1 MCYWRRDR
9 GQETKSSC
17 VVWKN
22 SPMLLILSSA
32 GAGAHQCDQRLCVIN
47 PAAHA
52 WFYYSHIIILC
63 EATQSLPK
71 SPGFLDSPSRC
82 LCLWFFFCVCVVH
95 TRMCVRACTL
105 YTEKS
110 NKSTLF
116 FPPLSLSLSFQ
127 DVKPLYLTGS
137 SYRPTHVQQR
147 HPVTGPVPLI

>member
-1 MCYWRRDR
+1 MCHWRRDR

-17 VVWKN
+17 VVRKN

-32 GAGAHQCDQRLCVIN
+32 GAGAHQCDRRLCVIN

-71 SPGFLDSPSRC
+71 SPRFLDCPRRC
-82 LCLWFFFCVCVVH
+82 ACESFFVMR
-95 TRMCVRACTL
+95 TRMCVCACTL
-105 YTEKS
+105 HTEKS

-116 FPPLSLSLSFQ
+116 FSPSLSPSKTWSLSIWQ
-127 DVKPLYLTGS
+127 GA
-137 SYRPTHVQQR
+137 
-147 HPVTGPVPLI
+147 LITQLMYNKGTLSPAPSH